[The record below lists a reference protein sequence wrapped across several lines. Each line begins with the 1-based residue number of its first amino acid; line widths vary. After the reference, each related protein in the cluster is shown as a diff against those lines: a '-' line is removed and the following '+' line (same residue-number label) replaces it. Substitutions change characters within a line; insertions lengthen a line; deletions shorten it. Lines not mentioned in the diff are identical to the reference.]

1 MMVCHRLADE
11 VDNTLEHWNTINRP
25 LEKFLKIAAAFY
37 FGNIILGG
45 LYVVTAV
52 DGVFLGWLSLIH
64 LLVGACV
71 FLTLATTYL
80 LITLTKFEET
90 NVPN

>member
-1 MMVCHRLADE
+1 M
-11 VDNTLEHWNTINRP
+11 
-25 LEKFLKIAAAFY
+25 
-37 FGNIILGG
+37 
-45 LYVVTAV
+45 YVVTAV
-52 DGVFLGWLSLIH
+52 DGAFLGWLSLIH

-80 LITLTKFEET
+80 LINLTTPKEK